1 MLESA
6 TAHSTQASY
15 SQGMK
20 CYDDFVSYFELEK
33 IWPPTLDYIVQFICF
48 MSVRNL
54 AQKTAKLYV
63 AGISYHLK
71 LGNHLDLTQNFLVR
85 KLLEGYRRKASTHD
99 SRMPI
104 TLDLLEKL
112 LLILPLVCYN
122 DYEVKLFSA
131 AYSMAFFG
139 FFRVGELTGGSHHNT
154 NHSVRFQDV
163 ELFTKHGKLRIIL
176 KHSKTDQEGRGEI
189 VIIENDKF
197 HSSIRPV
204 SIISDYLNVRP
215 EVPGNLFC
223 HYGGQP
229 LTRVQFTAV
238 LHKAIMAL
246 GLDSTK
252 FKSHSFRIGAATT
265 AAMLGFSEDEICR
278 ASRWKSKS
286 YQTYIR
292 K

>member
-33 IWPPTLDYIVQFICF
+33 IWPPTLDYIVQFIGF

-104 TLDLLEKL
+104 TLDL
-112 LLILPLVCYN
+112 
-122 DYEVKLFSA
+122 F
-131 AYSMAFFG
+131 
-139 FFRVGELTGGSHHNT
+139 
-154 NHSVRFQDV
+154 
-163 ELFTKHGKLRIIL
+163 
-176 KHSKTDQEGRGEI
+176 
-189 VIIENDKF
+189 
-197 HSSIRPV
+197 
-204 SIISDYLNVRP
+204 
-215 EVPGNLFC
+215 
-223 HYGGQP
+223 
-229 LTRVQFTAV
+229 
-238 LHKAIMAL
+238 
-246 GLDSTK
+246 
-252 FKSHSFRIGAATT
+252 
-265 AAMLGFSEDEICR
+265 
-278 ASRWKSKS
+278 
-286 YQTYIR
+286 
-292 K
+292 